1 MDKMLSDVV
10 TDVNSPTSLSGRARA
25 RRWTRFSEEFP
36 EISEMRV
43 LDLGGTPT
51 SWRLASV
58 RPAALTIVNLL
69 PLETD
74 DPAVTVVQ
82 ANACEL
88 PERLR
93 QERFDLV
100 YSNSLLEH
108 VGGHI
113 QRQRLA
119 DNVHH
124 CADRHWVQTP
134 YRYFPIEPHWLFPG
148 IQWLPYSARIA
159 VSQKWNRGCVKTYTR
174 AEAEVQVN
182 EIDLVGIAQM
192 RMYFPDSMIW
202 YERFAGLVKSLVAIR
217 SNPLDKSDCGRQSTS
232 SYG

>member
-1 MDKMLSDVV
+1 MTRMLRDRV
-10 TDVNSPTSLSGRARA
+10 TDVDSPSSLSGRARA
-25 RRWTRFSEEFP
+25 RRWSRFSEVFP

-43 LDLGGTPT
+43 LDLGGTPM
-51 SWRLASV
+51 SWLLAPV
-58 RPAALTIVNLL
+58 RPAALTVINLL
-69 PLETD
+69 PLASD
-74 DPAVTVVQ
+74 DPTLRVVR

-88 PERLR
+88 PDGLR
-93 QERFDLV
+93 REKFDLV

-108 VGGHI
+108 VGGHV
-113 QRQRLA
+113 QRQRLV
-119 DNVHH
+119 DNVHQ

-148 IQWLPYSARIA
+148 IQWLPYSARIML
-159 VSQKWNRGCVKTYTR
+159 SQNWNRGHVKTYTR

-192 RMYFPDSMIW
+192 RMYFPNSTIW

-217 SNPLDKSDCGRQSTS
+217 SDSAPRA
-232 SYG
+232 

>member
-1 MDKMLSDVV
+1 MAMLRDRL
-10 TDVNSPTSLSGRARA
+10 TDVDSPSSLSGRARA
-25 RRWTRFSEEFP
+25 RRWTHFSDVFP

-51 SWRLASV
+51 SWRQAPV
-58 RPAALTIVNLL
+58 RPAALTVVNLL
-69 PLETD
+69 PLGSD
-74 DPAVTVVQ
+74 DPALRVVQ

-88 PERLR
+88 PYGLR
-93 QERFDLV
+93 REKFDLV

-108 VGGHI
+108 VGGHV

-119 DNVHH
+119 DVVHQ
-124 CADRHWVQTP
+124 CAGRHWVQTP

-148 IQWLPYSARIA
+148 IQWLPYSARIML
-159 VSQKWNRGCVKTYTR
+159 SQRWNRGHVKTYTR

-192 RMYFPDSMIW
+192 RMYFPESTIW

-217 SNPLDKSDCGRQSTS
+217 
-232 SYG
+232 